1 MLYEVNK
8 LSKLI
13 SFLMLWLCKLG
24 HITLRLRYHG
34 LKFLRCQ
41 NVLPYDVSKCVAL
54 RCVKIPQG
62 VLEKLCECV

>member
-13 SFLMLWLCKLG
+13 SFLMLWLWKLG

-34 LKFLRCQ
+34 LKC
-41 NVLPYDVSKCVAL
+41 VKMSKCVAL
-54 RCVKIPQG
+54 
-62 VLEKLCECV
+62 